1 MHKSK
6 GVILVELYNRIV
18 SLCAMRGIRPATAFS
33 EAGLSKSA
41 ATELKS
47 GRAKSITAKTAD
59 KLADYFGVSVDY
71 LLGKT
76 KKGTVLVPVYGRI
89 AAGIP
94 DEMIEDIEDYEEI
107 SEAMASQGEYLALK
121 IKGDSMEPKFSVG
134 DVIIIRKQETCE
146 DGEICAVMVNGD
158 DATCKRV
165 KRMANGIALLSTN
178 PKYEP
183 MYYTNEEIENLPIRI
198 LGKVVELRAKF

>member
-1 MHKSK
+1 MNLHTIITTLCDKK
-6 GVILVELYNRIV
+6 GVTPAKMCRDIGVTKSMMSDLKYGRISSVSQKNLELI
-18 SLCAMRGIRPATAFS
+18 
-33 EAGLSKSA
+33 
-41 ATELKS
+41 
-47 GRAKSITAKTAD
+47 
-59 KLADYFGVSVDY
+59 ADYFGVSVDY

-76 KKGTVLVPVYGRI
+76 KKGTVMVPVYGRI

-158 DATCKRV
+158 DATCKKV
-165 KRMANGIALLSTN
+165 KRMANGIALISTN

-183 MYYTNEEIENLPIRI
+183 MYFSNEEIENLPVRI